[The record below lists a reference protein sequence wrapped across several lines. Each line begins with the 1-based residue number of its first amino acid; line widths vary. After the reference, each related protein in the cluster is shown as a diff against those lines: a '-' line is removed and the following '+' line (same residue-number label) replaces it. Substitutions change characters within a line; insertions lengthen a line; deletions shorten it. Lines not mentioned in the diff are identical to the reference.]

1 MQSNERATVVDLTR
15 SSSITI
21 EDVLEGPETDEVII
35 HKYNIPMTRKDLC
48 KLKVGVWVNDEIIN
62 FYVGLLRD
70 RDEELF
76 CRSRQDPSL
85 PSNYQ
90 KSYFATTF
98 FFEKLLVQ
106 GIYTYANVARWT
118 REVDV
123 FSLKQLLFPIN
134 INNSHWTQLTIYMEL
149 KEIHYYDSMSGDGRM
164 FLKAAMQW
172 LQDESLNKRGLT
184 LNATN
189 EWRLIQKEAH
199 VPQQHNGYDCG
210 MFVIMCTRA
219 IAYDQSLTTYHQSDM
234 PRFRK
239 MVGRHIIRGSLQ
251 EQENGSFPYF
261 FDSPPRPQQLSSP
274 EFAFESPFQQR
285 QSGGAFSNT
294 CNDISFHT
302 TFLPSPPKKRQRKSI
317 NTTFTPKVVV
327 QQSQSPVKLALLHHY
342 NEKSIVDSSEDSG
355 EEESNGD
362 DYDDGE
368 GRNVG
373 NKDNYDSE
381 NSEYSGVVEKNPPPT
396 TVSLQQIPMQDR
408 TIFSNVVRKK
418 TKRVY
423 RRGLS
428 EEEKEAIRQQSR
440 IKDRDRKRA
449 ERAAISEEKKKT
461 IREQDCQH
469 NRLSEEEKEAFR
481 QQNRIKDRH
490 RKRAERGAISEE
502 KKKAIREQDCQHNR
516 DRKRAERAALSEE
529 KKKIIREQD
538 CQRKKDAASK
548 MSAEDKDA
556 TNRSRKKSRCEK
568 KSMRVEAPAGRQA
581 DIDGY
586 IEIPCSYTHK

>member
-1 MQSNERATVVDLTR
+1 MPRPKESTKTELFNETAVQSNERATVVDLTR

-199 VPQQHNGYDCG
+199 VPQQHNGFDCG
-210 MFVIMCTRA
+210 MFVIMCT
-219 IAYDQSLTTYHQSDM
+219 YH
-234 PRFRK
+234 
-239 MVGRHIIRGSLQ
+239 GYCIRS
-251 EQENGSFPYF
+251 
-261 FDSPPRPQQLSSP
+261 
-274 EFAFESPFQQR
+274 
-285 QSGGAFSNT
+285 
-294 CNDISFHT
+294 IS
-302 TFLPSPPKKRQRKSI
+302 
-317 NTTFTPKVVV
+317 
-327 QQSQSPVKLALLHHY
+327 Y
-342 NEKSIVDSSEDSG
+342 N
-355 EEESNGD
+355 
-362 DYDDGE
+362 
-368 GRNVG
+368 
-373 NKDNYDSE
+373 
-381 NSEYSGVVEKNPPPT
+381 
-396 TVSLQQIPMQDR
+396 L
-408 TIFSNVVRKK
+408 
-418 TKRVY
+418 
-423 RRGLS
+423 
-428 EEEKEAIRQQSR
+428 
-440 IKDRDRKRA
+440 
-449 ERAAISEEKKKT
+449 
-461 IREQDCQH
+461 
-469 NRLSEEEKEAFR
+469 
-481 QQNRIKDRH
+481 
-490 RKRAERGAISEE
+490 
-502 KKKAIREQDCQHNR
+502 
-516 DRKRAERAALSEE
+516 
-529 KKKIIREQD
+529 
-538 CQRKKDAASK
+538 
-548 MSAEDKDA
+548 
-556 TNRSRKKSRCEK
+556 
-568 KSMRVEAPAGRQA
+568 
-581 DIDGY
+581 
-586 IEIPCSYTHK
+586 